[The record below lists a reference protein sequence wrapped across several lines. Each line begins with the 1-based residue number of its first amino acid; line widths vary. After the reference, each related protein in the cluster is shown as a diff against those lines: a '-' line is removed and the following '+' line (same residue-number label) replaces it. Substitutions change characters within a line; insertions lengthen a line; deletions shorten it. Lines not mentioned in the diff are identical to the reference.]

1 MSARWFDHNPNFWR
15 MYYEIAPADPE
26 LTMVH
31 AGLLLSQGEA
41 MRAAYFLELGQ
52 HRAGIPK
59 EARQLLQSLQHTA
72 LAAMKATNAMTK
84 EGMKMF
90 DEGDYDGA
98 LKKYRQAL
106 MLCPQNGS
114 ASYELGYTLRTKA
127 AVARG
132 EPLPKPGTLKTNGKL
147 SDPPEVTAAFAE
159 SRRHDPFQVMAYQG
173 SDPEVIKGFLA
184 MAKKVLPAWKTLR
197 NKDATTDDEYHA
209 LKELSDGLSDAGV
222 HDLPRSSPGSSW
234 PRGATATIPRTIRS

>member
-1 MSARWFDHNPNFWR
+1 
-15 MYYEIAPADPE
+15 
-26 LTMVH
+26 
-31 AGLLLSQGEA
+31 
-41 MRAAYFLELGQ
+41 
-52 HRAGIPK
+52 
-59 EARQLLQSLQHTA
+59 
-72 LAAMKATNAMTK
+72 MKATNTMTK

-159 SRRHDPFQVMAYQG
+159 SRATIRFRSWP
-173 SDPEVIKGFLA
+173 IKGPTR
-184 MAKKVLPAWKTLR
+184 K
-197 NKDATTDDEYHA
+197 
-209 LKELSDGLSDAGV
+209 
-222 HDLPRSSPGSSW
+222 
-234 PRGATATIPRTIRS
+234 